1 MSSVKKIILTALA
14 AVALFVVALFA
25 AACGEPALTGISV
38 TKQPSVT
45 EYVVGD
51 SFNADGMEVTASYDD
66 DSTRVVTN
74 YTVSPSVFTEAGEQT
89 VTISYEGMTATVTVN
104 VSEAEPERTLDRIE
118 VTTEPTDKEYF
129 VGESLNTAGMVVT
142 AYYSDDTSE
151 PVTGYEIT
159 PATFETAGDTV
170 TVTVT
175 YRGESDTFT
184 VKVTAVTLAAL
195 EITGTPSKLTY
206 DAGETFSAEGIAVKA
221 TYNNGTTNEA
231 FDEATLE
238 YSKTG
243 SSDWNATAPE
253 LAAGDT
259 TIYVRA
265 VYGEVTSTAAEFTV
279 TVNVPVTSVEITNGD
294 SCTLYV
300 GSEEKGNVT
309 LSATV
314 LPDNATDKTV
324 TWSIKSGE
332 DYITLDNGVVT
343 AKAAG
348 TAVVTATAGGKTDTI
363 TITVEDNDI
372 ESISVTNV
380 GVSGSYIEGQTLD
393 ASSVTATVTATY
405 KDGSSAAL
413 ESGSYTIRISLTQD
427 SGWAAGVTFAEDGNI
442 TVYVLVSVTDTSVTG
457 STQTTV
463 NVAAKQ
469 LTALEI
475 TGAPSKLTYDAGET
489 FSAEGIAVKATY
501 NNGTTDEDFKDY
513 ILEYG
518 RTGNSDWSTTAP
530 TLNAGDAKVYVRATC
545 DGVTSAAAEFT
556 VTVTVPATD
565 ITLNITQAM
574 LQPDESVA
582 LEASVQPSGSTDNVS
597 MKLTEGDGYV
607 SLENGGITA
616 NSVGKAV
623 ITVTAGS
630 VSKTVTVWV
639 YEATVEINL
648 PDRIYVGEQFG
659 FTVTTTLD
667 APEDMPQITV
677 LGNVTLPDGVSVE
690 YYENAGALA
699 GKWVAFPGG
708 DFGPAETGF
717 PLTDA
722 TSSFRA
728 TLNAAQEYTF
738 TVDIIGF
745 GDRSNVYATDTVSV
759 TPVVRGTVEID
770 QGDSKTLYVGNGT
783 TQSAV
788 QLTATVNG
796 EPAEG
801 AAWSI
806 VSGSEFISLDGST
819 VTAKAAGEAVIRVTV
834 DGETA
839 EITITVVENAVEY
852 IQIDPEPTD
861 REYTAGEMLDTAGMV
876 VRAYYTDGTNAVAED
891 YTVSQTEAF
900 AETGVITVTVT
911 YEGKTDTFTVTVYAA
926 PIVMDANNVRANVTI
941 GSEKISDASGGY
953 STYDLKA
960 GSVLYFDFYS
970 DAAGKADITLRI
982 ATGYLTGGS
991 GWEDVTEMGDMPL
1004 AAAISLELNGTT
1016 AIDLS
1021 GLTLEGGNEEDRVAG
1036 GYVDLWHLWRTFT
1049 FENIDVQSGLNTIEM
1064 TFLRHEQYGDGQ
1076 GDDDVPGFAGATWGA
1091 EFGANIDKI
1100 TVTPR
1105 STEITSLTGC
1115 EFIGLPMIGEI
1126 NSDTVAAE
1134 SVNLKVDGDNLL
1146 LTFEV
1151 NADVTMPESMTGY
1164 RTEDPA
1170 TQIVLNEYIAS
1181 LMTGSGLYFDLQ
1193 DMTGWESSP
1202 RDVVFSYEDGKIMA
1216 AVDVSNATLINDT
1229 ETRYLTH
1236 IGSSSGNFCPTGD
1249 SFHRKPIVFN
1259 NLVYSLHYYAG
1270 FGENSEYFGC
1280 VGFAVNT
1287 IPVSMEALSVTYGE
1301 STNTI
1306 VQLTYDGYT
1315 RNLVENEYSI
1325 SDNNVTYSYGDNQS
1339 LTATVAAYTVTAENE
1354 NYVDNIKMEIIDDN
1368 GTPKLRIGVFYTLTC
1383 SESSLDTETARAIA
1397 EQIVQ
1402 DMVYTTLGLSS
1413 YTNVDLQHNPW
1424 AQNGSNDNDW
1434 DTPINIGEDGGLLK
1448 YTTFESD
1455 CYGFIYD
1462 VDLSALTRNH
1472 YTIHF
1477 GAWIQKTDGSW
1488 GTADYKPGVDF
1499 SQTVTVGNKS
1509 YTLRCVA
1516 IANEQEDASNYWG
1529 CVGLDIIDV

>member
-1 MSSVKKIILTALA
+1 MPSKFQKRAAVRRTAAFGATRRHYMSSVKKIILTALA

-51 SFNADGMEVTASYDD
+51 GFNADGMEVTASYDD

-118 VTTEPTDKEYF
+118 VTAEPTDKEYF

-677 LGNVTLPDGVSVE
+677 LGSVTLPDGVSVE

-728 TLNAAQEYTF
+728 TLNTAQEYTF

-839 EITITVVENAVEY
+839 EITITVVENAVESIDVIGETEAYFHGDTFTTDGMY
-852 IQIDPEPTD
+852 IVAHYADGTSSDAMYSGFTVTENETAVTSDTVLDAGEHTLTVSYAGISETITVNVYAVTGTTVSGDTLLADANGTAIDDGYVAEVMNGRTVTATYAGSIDGSNTRTLNADAYKTVVTHSTLGIGRASVIAVIP
-861 REYTAGEMLDTAGMV
+861 TAGEADYSSVAAEISIVTGSQFE
-876 VRAYYTDGTNAVAED
+876 AED
-891 YTVSQTEAF
+891 AIF
-900 AETGVITVTVT
+900 GG
-911 YEGKTDTFTVTVYAA
+911 EGSRSSDPGYVYAGNFQ
-926 PIVMDANNVRANVTI
+926 VYRD
-941 GSEKISDASGGY
+941 GSSENSSL
-953 STYDLKA
+953 T
-960 GSVLYFDFYS
+960 FEFYS
-970 DAAGKADITLRI
+970 SYAGEFDLWMNVANGNLQGNGQSSGSTVWMNELPLNSIMDIYVNDDDMFEAAVPMNDVTLPGAAGIPYDDFASLYLNFNDYALARITL
-982 ATGYLTGGS
+982 
-991 GWEDVTEMGDMPL
+991 TE
-1004 AAAISLELNGTT
+1004 
-1016 AIDLS
+1016 
-1021 GLTLEGGNEEDRVAG
+1021 
-1036 GYVDLWHLWRTFT
+1036 
-1049 FENIDVQSGLNTIEM
+1049 GLNTIRVQLKADEDVENTLWGAPPLVNIDWIRLVSVTEGEM
-1064 TFLRHEQYGDGQ
+1064 TGLTFGSDVYMYENEGDQDATRLLPSSYNTPIAIYSDGAVSTITADGFSLVSIESSESVSVDSILENDGTYYTMTATQDELSATATLKTYLLLQAENAAIPNCTHNNHVNSGWYLENINDGETLEFTFNVPEAGQYLLLACVANGRSMNDNTMGELQ
-1076 GDDDVPGFAGATWGA
+1076 LDSILSISVNNGASYETHNAVLASVPAVNGGFNWTAFTVNDVGMLTFSASGEYTISVLKTAPDEANAGTMGWGA
-1091 EFGANIDKI
+1091 
-1100 TVTPR
+1100 
-1105 STEITSLTGC
+1105 
-1115 EFIGLPMIGEI
+1115 
-1126 NSDTVAAE
+1126 
-1134 SVNLKVDGDNLL
+1134 SVN
-1146 LTFEV
+1146 
-1151 NADVTMPESMTGY
+1151 
-1164 RTEDPA
+1164 
-1170 TQIVLNEYIAS
+1170 
-1181 LMTGSGLYFDLQ
+1181 FD
-1193 DMTGWESSP
+1193 
-1202 RDVVFSYEDGKIMA
+1202 
-1216 AVDVSNATLINDT
+1216 
-1229 ETRYLTH
+1229 
-1236 IGSSSGNFCPTGD
+1236 
-1249 SFHRKPIVFN
+1249 
-1259 NLVYSLHYYAG
+1259 
-1270 FGENSEYFGC
+1270 
-1280 VGFAVNT
+1280 
-1287 IPVSMEALSVTYGE
+1287 
-1301 STNTI
+1301 
-1306 VQLTYDGYT
+1306 
-1315 RNLVENEYSI
+1315 
-1325 SDNNVTYSYGDNQS
+1325 
-1339 LTATVAAYTVTAENE
+1339 
-1354 NYVDNIKMEIIDDN
+1354 
-1368 GTPKLRIGVFYTLTC
+1368 
-1383 SESSLDTETARAIA
+1383 
-1397 EQIVQ
+1397 
-1402 DMVYTTLGLSS
+1402 
-1413 YTNVDLQHNPW
+1413 
-1424 AQNGSNDNDW
+1424 
-1434 DTPINIGEDGGLLK
+1434 
-1448 YTTFESD
+1448 
-1455 CYGFIYD
+1455 
-1462 VDLSALTRNH
+1462 
-1472 YTIHF
+1472 
-1477 GAWIQKTDGSW
+1477 WIQL
-1488 GTADYKPGVDF
+1488 
-1499 SQTVTVGNKS
+1499 Q
-1509 YTLRCVA
+1509 L
-1516 IANEQEDASNYWG
+1516 Q
-1529 CVGLDIIDV
+1529 